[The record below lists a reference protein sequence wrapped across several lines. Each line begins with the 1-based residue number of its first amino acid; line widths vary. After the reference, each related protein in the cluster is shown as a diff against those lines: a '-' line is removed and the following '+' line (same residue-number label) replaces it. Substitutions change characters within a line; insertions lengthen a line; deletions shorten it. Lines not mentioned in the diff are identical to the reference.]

1 VATRGVGVGEDA
13 GNVVAT
19 RGAGEGVVPAAPVA
33 EGLGAAG
40 VAADRGETA
49 DRGNC
54 AAPSEGRAPGKDIG
68 ATPGSRVAAAARA
81 DEVPAGVSGCQ

>member
-40 VAADRGETA
+40 VAADRGETT

-54 AAPSEGRAPGKDIG
+54 ATPSEGRAPDKDIG
-68 ATPGSRVAAAARA
+68 VTPGPRVVAAARA
-81 DEVPAGVSGCQ
+81 DEVPAGESGCQ